1 MSNIGS
7 VAGAE
12 IVQVYIHDR
21 KSSLPRPE
29 KELQAFTKVFLE
41 AGETK
46 HITLDLDKYSVGFYD
61 TNRSAW
67 VAEEG
72 TFDALIGSSSQD
84 IRYVEGYP
92 HSREHYNLTLP
103 LGRPS
108 RSRSRNHSHG
118 YSNVSLLVGLDETW
132 HTRRYTAPSCTYP
145 TWFHAL
151 GGSSM

>member
-1 MSNIGS
+1 MVYGEGLYIGYRHYERLNIAPLFPFGHGLSYTTFSYGKPSISSRTLIDSSKVTITLAVSNIGS

-12 IVQVYIHDR
+12 IVQVYVHDK

-46 HITLDLDKYSVGFYD
+46 HVTLDLDKYSVGFYD

-84 IRYVEGYP
+84 IRYATGYP
-92 HSREHYNLTLP
+92 HSRE
-103 LGRPS
+103 
-108 RSRSRNHSHG
+108 
-118 YSNVSLLVGLDETW
+118 
-132 HTRRYTAPSCTYP
+132 
-145 TWFHAL
+145 
-151 GGSSM
+151 